1 MKNCSQIWDIEAWIR
16 NGEVLSFDEPKME
29 AVLFMDDAQEGG
41 VRLILFPFL
50 SFIDKSYSL

>member
-1 MKNCSQIWDIEAWIR
+1 MKNYSQIWDIE
-16 NGEVLSFDEPKME
+16 VLSLDEQKMG

-50 SFIDKSYSL
+50 SFTDKSYPL

>member
-1 MKNCSQIWDIEAWIR
+1 
-16 NGEVLSFDEPKME
+16 
-29 AVLFMDDAQEGG
+29 MDDAQEGG

>member
-1 MKNCSQIWDIEAWIR
+1 M
-16 NGEVLSFDEPKME
+16 EV
-29 AVLFMDDAQEGG
+29 VLFMDDAQEGG